1 VATVFVPSQMRDLT
15 GGVDRIEVPAGTLR
29 QLLAAME
36 ATHPQLT
43 ARLWDGESLLPGLS
57 VSIDGA
63 FSSRGLLAKVG
74 PASEVHF
81 LPAIGG
87 G

>member
-1 VATVFVPSQMRDLT
+1 MPTVFIPVQLRALAGSQ
-15 GGVDRIEVPAGTLR
+15 DRLLVEGATLR
-29 QLLAAME
+29 QLLNALARS
-36 ATHPQLT
+36 HPELA
-43 ARLWDGESLLPGLS
+43 ARLWDGEALQPGLAAT
-57 VSIDGA
+57 IDGA
-63 FSSRGLLAKVG
+63 FASRGLLAKVG